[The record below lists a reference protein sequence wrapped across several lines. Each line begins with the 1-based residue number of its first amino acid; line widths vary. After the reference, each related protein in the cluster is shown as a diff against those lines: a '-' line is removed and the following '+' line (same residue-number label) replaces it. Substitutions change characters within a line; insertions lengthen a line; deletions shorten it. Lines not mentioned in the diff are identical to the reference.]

1 MSLTYEL
8 QIKPKLCTIFLMHLD
23 TSCFKK
29 KKRII
34 SIFSVTFYFS
44 KFVSKQNI
52 VSHVY
57 LDFVLGIIHI
67 IFLSCQMACD
77 FIKKSTK
84 NDVQNKYDIE

>member
-1 MSLTYEL
+1 MHY
-8 QIKPKLCTIFLMHLD
+8 FLD
-23 TSCFKK
+23 AFGYQSFFK

-77 FIKKSTK
+77 FIKKK
-84 NDVQNKYDIE
+84 VQKMMYKINMILNK